1 MVHHVKNISSVG
13 FSAKQKDKILSTLS
27 ISFDGGEGGSGN
39 ILIVVSG
46 NGAIRVEVD
55 ALEVNLRDVTI
66 PYIAP
71 SGLSPE
77 HEIY

>member
-1 MVHHVKNISSVG
+1 VG